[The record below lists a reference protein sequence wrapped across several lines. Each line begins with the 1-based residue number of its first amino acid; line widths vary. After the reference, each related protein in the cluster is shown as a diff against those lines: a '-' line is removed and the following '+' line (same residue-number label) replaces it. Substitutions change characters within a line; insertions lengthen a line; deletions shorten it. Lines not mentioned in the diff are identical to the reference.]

1 LPGDIVYKI
10 TGEVMRLNGG
20 KMELR
25 GGALMGVLVIT
36 MLSALACGGDEETEK
51 DMSSGVDM
59 TQGQDMSTLPE
70 DMPVTPEDM
79 PITPEDMPVTPD
91 DMPVTPEDMPDEP
104 DMPADMMVE
113 PDMPASTAGWTK
125 MSQPCTGTKT
135 DAFWFDDKNTGFA
148 GCGTNGSGQGLFKTT
163 DGGVTWTSQRNFMGV
178 RVDDVR
184 RAPDGKLYG
193 SGLDSV
199 DGFQVFQIDDAVPT
213 NLKKVGLY
221 KRSNNAF
228 TSVGQGENIAVTA
241 DGQMFVDSLTGT
253 QSAYR
258 AAGAADFTELGTFL
272 EEGLADPDAG
282 GRQMSQV
289 VAFNNRFW
297 AVGSRISE
305 PGVVFVPSTLP
316 GATYHMKAVDLQPST
331 RDGEMHDLHVWSETS
346 AIVVGFD
353 QSTRYPFIS
362 RLDGDASDAANWT
375 AIDLADFNI
384 DFQGGLWNLHV
395 QGERVVVV
403 GQAFPSNDGFA
414 LLSEDRGLT
423 WTDITPLD
431 QNQKRASTQMTNVWM
446 FEDGVILAA
455 AEGGQMWRYQP

>member
-1 LPGDIVYKI
+1 
-10 TGEVMRLNGG
+10 MRLNNE
-20 KMELR
+20 KMQLR
-25 GGALMGVLVIT
+25 SGAISILLMVSI
-36 MLSALACGGDEETEK
+36 LSALACEGDEESKE
-51 DMSSGVDM
+51 DMSGGVDM
-59 TQGQDMSTLPE
+59 SQTQDMSNVVE
-70 DMPVTPEDM
+70 DMPTTTGDM
-79 PITPEDMPVTPD
+79 PTTADDMAVDMPDEPD
-91 DMPVTPEDMPDEP
+91 IAVDMPDEP
-104 DMPADMMVE
+104 DMPVDMMME
-113 PDMPASTAGWTK
+113 PDMPVSAAGWTEL
-125 MSQPCTGTKT
+125 SQPCGGTKT
-135 DAFWFDDKNTGFA
+135 DALWFDDKNTGFI
-148 GCGTNGSGQGLFKTT
+148 GCGTNAAGEGLFKTT
-163 DGGVTWTSQRNFMGV
+163 DGGMSWASQRNFMGV

-272 EEGLADPDAG
+272 EEGLADPDAAS
-282 GRQMSQV
+282 RQMSQV

-297 AVGSRISE
+297 AVGSTISE
-305 PGVVFVPSTLP
+305 PGVVFVPSKLA
-316 GATYHMKAVDLQPST
+316 GATYHMKAVELQPSS

-362 RLDGDASDAANWT
+362 RLDGEATDPASWT
-375 AIDLADFNI
+375 YIDLADFNI
-384 DFQGGLWNLHV
+384 NFQGGLWNLHV
-395 QGERVVVV
+395 QGDRVVVV
-403 GQAFPSNDGFA
+403 GQSFPGNDGFV
-414 LLSEDRGLT
+414 LFSEDRGQS
-423 WTDITPLD
+423 WVDITPLD
-431 QNQKRASTQMTNVWM
+431 QNQKPASSLMTNVWM

-455 AEGGQMWRYQP
+455 AEGGQLWRYQP